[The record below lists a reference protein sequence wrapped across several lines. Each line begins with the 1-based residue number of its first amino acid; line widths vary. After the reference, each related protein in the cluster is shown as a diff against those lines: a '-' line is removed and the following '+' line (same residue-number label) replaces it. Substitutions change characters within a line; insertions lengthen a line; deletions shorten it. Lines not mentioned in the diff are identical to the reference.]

1 MGFAVALAA
10 GLAVGL
16 GVAFGFGAGFGVGL
30 GVGLGVG
37 FGVGL
42 GVGFGVGFGV
52 GLGVGVGAAATVSAV
67 GVTRMLSQVCPSPK
81 VARKEYGHDPAGSLR
96 DPLYSTPAAK
106 LVPVVLRTVEV
117 AAIRSVT
124 DVGAAPVVSLNWT
137 ANENVVAVV
146 PEPGL
151 AVPLWIVTV
160 PHVRASAGPTPNPKA
175 DTRSAPTRARPTTR
189 HALAPPS
196 GADARRPI
204 SWAMPGG

>member
-1 MGFAVALAA
+1 
-10 GLAVGL
+10 
-16 GVAFGFGAGFGVGL
+16 
-30 GVGLGVG
+30 
-37 FGVGL
+37 
-42 GVGFGVGFGV
+42 
-52 GLGVGVGAAATVSAV
+52 
-67 GVTRMLSQVCPSPK
+67 MLSQVCPSPK
-81 VARKEYGHDPAGSLR
+81 VARKEYGHDPAGSFR

-151 AVPLWIVTV
+151 AVPLRIVTV